1 MLASACATT
10 CKVKRLMSRAAFDGT
25 PPNSYNAGVNIP
37 PSGSGKSTEF
47 GMPKDVAHNDRTMT
61 LRQKRTLWGVTIG
74 HAAHDTWYGVAPI
87 LLASLS
93 GQMRLSNADIG
104 LMLLLYQ
111 ALSSVS
117 QPFFG
122 QLSERVGGRP
132 LAVGAILWTT
142 LMFSGTLFAQSKL
155 VLALCIFLAGLGSGA
170 WHPQGA
176 ANATISGGERLGATT
191 ASIFFQGGTLGMAL
205 LGSAL
210 GGYLLNAFGRD
221 SLLLLSFITVLVA
234 LSVVRR
240 MVPRRIAVAR
250 GTPRP
255 GRPNKATID
264 RRLRLPLAFLLLATA
279 LRSLAYHSVNTYI
292 PKYQQDLGVS
302 PAVYGLVL
310 SLFLIATAVGGVA
323 GSYLADRV
331 GLRRVLAGSMA
342 LGGLFFFPFVRTCG
356 VWSYASLVLSGFL
369 LGPSHVLLIVTAQRR
384 FPQRMATASGIFL
397 GFNFGSGAVGAWLLG
412 VLADQVGLS
421 SVLGALTWALV
432 GASLCALVAVPR
444 ALPGPD
450 WRRGDSVA

>member
-1 MLASACATT
+1 
-10 CKVKRLMSRAAFDGT
+10 
-25 PPNSYNAGVNIP
+25 
-37 PSGSGKSTEF
+37 
-47 GMPKDVAHNDRTMT
+47 MPKDVAHNDPTMT
-61 LRQKRTLWGVTIG
+61 LRQKRTLLGVTIG

-93 GQMRLSNADIG
+93 GQMQLSNSDIG

-122 QLSERVGGRP
+122 RLSERVGGRP

-142 LMFSGTLFAQSKL
+142 LMFSGTLFTNSKL
-155 VLALCIFLAGLGSGA
+155 VLASCILLAGLGSGA

-240 MVPRRIAVAR
+240 MVPRRVAVAR
-250 GTPRP
+250 GAPRP
-255 GRPNKATID
+255 TRPNKAIID
-264 RRLRLPLAFLLLATA
+264 RRLWLPLAFLLLTTA
-279 LRSLAYHSVNTYI
+279 LRSLAYHSVSTYI

-302 PAVYGLVL
+302 PAVYGLVM
-310 SLFLIATAVGGVA
+310 SLFLIATAIGGVA

-342 LGGLFFFPFVRTCG
+342 LAGVLFFPFVRIGG
-356 VWSYASLVLSGFL
+356 VWSYACLVLSGFL
-369 LGPSHVLLIVTAQRR
+369 FGPSHTLLVVTAQRR
-384 FPQRMATASGIFL
+384 FPQNMAVASGVFM
-397 GFNFGSGAVGAWLLG
+397 GFNFASGAGGAWLLG
-412 VLADQVGLS
+412 LLADQVGLS
-421 SVLGALTWALV
+421 AVLGTLAWALV
-432 GASLCALVAVPR
+432 GASLLALAAVPR
-444 ALPGPD
+444 ALPGSD
-450 WRRGDSVA
+450 WKRGDSVA

>member
-1 MLASACATT
+1 
-10 CKVKRLMSRAAFDGT
+10 
-25 PPNSYNAGVNIP
+25 
-37 PSGSGKSTEF
+37 
-47 GMPKDVAHNDRTMT
+47 MPKDVAHNDPTMT
-61 LRQKRTLWGVTIG
+61 LRQKRTLLGVTIG

-93 GQMRLSNADIG
+93 GQMQLSNSDIG

-117 QPFFG
+117 QPLFG
-122 QLSERVGGRP
+122 RLSERVGGRP

-142 LMFSGTLFAQSKL
+142 LMFSGTLFTNSKL
-155 VLALCIFLAGLGSGA
+155 VLASCILLAGLGSGA

-234 LSVVRR
+234 LTVVRR
-240 MVPRRIAVAR
+240 MVPRRVAV
-250 GTPRP
+250 PR
-255 GRPNKATID
+255 RSPNPVQPTRSAGNGNRAT
-264 RRLRLPLAFLLLATA
+264 LLAFLLLTTA
-279 LRSLAYHSVNTYI
+279 LRSLAYHSLNTYI
-292 PKYQQDLGVS
+292 PKYQQDLGIS
-302 PAVYGLVL
+302 PAVYGLVM
-310 SLFLIATAVGGVA
+310 SLFLIATAIGGVA

-331 GLRRVLAGSMA
+331 GLRRVLVGSIA
-342 LGGLFFFPFVRTCG
+342 LAAVLFFPFVRTGG
-356 VWSYASLVLSGFL
+356 VWSYAFLVLSGFL
-369 LGPSHVLLIVTAQRR
+369 FGPSHTLLVVTAQRR
-384 FPQRMATASGIFL
+384 FPQRMAMASGVFL
-397 GFNFGSGAVGAWLLG
+397 GFNFASGAIGAWLLG

-421 SVLGALTWALV
+421 TMLGTLAWVLV
-432 GASLCALVAVPR
+432 GASLCSLVAVPR
-444 ALPGPD
+444 ALSGSD
-450 WRRGDSVA
+450 WKQGDSVA